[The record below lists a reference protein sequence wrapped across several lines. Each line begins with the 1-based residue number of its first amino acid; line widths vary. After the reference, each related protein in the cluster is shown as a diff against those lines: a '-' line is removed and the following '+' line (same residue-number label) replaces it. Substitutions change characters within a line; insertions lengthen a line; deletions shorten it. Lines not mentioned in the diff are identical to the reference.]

1 MQRGRRIAFD
11 YGDVRIGVAA
21 SDADSIICSPLT
33 TLKSSDKS
41 LTKNIKQIL
50 DEIQPIQ
57 IFVGKPALLSGEDGA
72 ATDKAMAFADLL
84 RGITDIEV
92 IMVDERLSTVSAAR
106 NLRESGMNARDS
118 KASIDMEAAAG
129 ILDFAISSKLG
140 IALTTKAFAI

>member
-41 LTKNIKQIL
+41 LLKSITEIFL
-50 DEIQPIQ
+50 DIQPIQ
-57 IFVGKPALLSGEDGA
+57 IFVGRPALLSGKDGA
-72 ATDKAMAFADLL
+72 ATDKAVAFADFL
-84 RGITDIEV
+84 RGITDVEI

-106 NLRESGMNARDS
+106 NLRQAGKNAKDS
-118 KASIDMEAAAG
+118 KESIDMAAAVG
-129 ILDFAISSKLG
+129 ILEFAIDLEKR
-140 IALTTKAFAI
+140 K

>member
-41 LTKNIKQIL
+41 LLKSITQIL
-50 DEIQPIQ
+50 LDIQPIQ
-57 IFVGKPALLSGEDGA
+57 IFVGRPALLSGKDGA
-72 ATDKAMAFADLL
+72 ATDKAVAFADSL
-84 RGITDIEV
+84 RGITDVEV

-106 NLRESGMNARDS
+106 NLRESGKSAKDS
-118 KASIDMEAAAG
+118 KDSIDMAAAVG
-129 ILDFAISSKLG
+129 ILEFAIDLEKR
-140 IALTTKAFAI
+140 K